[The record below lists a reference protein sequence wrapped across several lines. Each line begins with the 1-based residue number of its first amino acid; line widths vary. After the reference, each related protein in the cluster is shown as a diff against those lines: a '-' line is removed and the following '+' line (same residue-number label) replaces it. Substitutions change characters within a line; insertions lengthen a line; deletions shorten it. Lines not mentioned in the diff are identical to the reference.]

1 MQSFIPVGKNRF
13 IHFLTNIENILNE
26 AVLSEDPGELIYSRD
41 MRTPLFMLEGLSR
54 IYKKIHA
61 PKKIKKINTVFKD
74 LEDFLGQID
83 YYDGF
88 YKDFIGNEQIPELVN
103 LYVKKQRDKKI
114 KKFNKHLKKEKWI
127 GKHKKRLK
135 KIYKKLD
142 SIEWFDEKNDTVAI
156 LEVYQNDIEKIIK
169 KYKNAKKE
177 FTDIEDDVHE
187 LRRQLRWL
195 SIYPQA
201 LLGLMELKADGE
213 PPEFLKKYLTPEI
226 IASPYNK
233 MPDGST
239 LQNHI
244 ILNQNYY
251 YGLSWMIAELGK
263 LKDSGLKIELLEKS
277 ISKVYKAKNNVP
289 QLAYSISDDS
299 QPSILQILDEAE
311 SISHTFFDEDIL
323 EHIVVSVFIS

>member
-1 MQSFIPVGKNRF
+1 MYDSTPVGKARF
-13 IHFLTNIENILNE
+13 IFFLTKIENQLNE
-26 AVLSEDPGELIYSRD
+26 AASSEDPGRLVYSND
-41 MRTPLFMLEGLSR
+41 MRTPLFMLEALSR

-61 PKKIKKINTVFKD
+61 HKKIKKINTEFKD

-88 YKDFIGNEQIPELVN
+88 YKDFLKNKQIPELVT
-103 LYVKKQRDKKI
+103 LDVKGHADKKVEE
-114 KKFNKHLKKEKWI
+114 FNKHLKKGKWI
-127 GKHKKRLK
+127 GNHKKRLK

-169 KYKNAKKE
+169 KYKNNQKE
-177 FTDIEDDVHE
+177 FTDIEADVHE
-187 LRRQLRWL
+187 LRRELRWL

-201 LLGLMELKADGE
+201 LLGLMELKSDGE

-226 IASPYNK
+226 INSPYNK
-233 MPDGST
+233 MPDGSG

-251 YGLSWMIAELGK
+251 FGLSWMIAELGK
-263 LKDSGLKIELLEKS
+263 LKDNGLKIELLEKS
-277 ISKVYKAKNNVP
+277 IAKVYKAKENVS
-289 QLAYSISDDS
+289 QLAYSICDEN
-299 QPSILQILDEAE
+299 QPTILQILDEAQN
-311 SISHTFFDEDIL
+311 ISKTFFDEDIL

>member
-1 MQSFIPVGKNRF
+1 MESFIPVGKARF
-13 IHFLTNIENILNE
+13 IHFLTKIDNLFTE
-26 AVLSEDPGELIYSRD
+26 AASSEDPGRLIYEKD

-54 IYKKIHA
+54 IYKKIY
-61 PKKIKKINTVFKD
+61 KKKQIKKINAQFKD
-74 LEDFLGQID
+74 LEDFLGAID

-88 YKDFIGNEQIPELVN
+88 YKEFADNKNIPELITVY
-103 LYVKKQRDKKI
+103 LKKQSDEKI
-114 KKFNKHLKKEKWI
+114 KEFNKHLKKEKWI

-135 KIYKKLD
+135 KIYKILD
-142 SIEWFDEKNDTVAI
+142 SIEWYDEKNDTVSV
-156 LEVYQNDIEKIIK
+156 LEVYQNDIEKITK
-169 KYKNAKKE
+169 KYKDRKRE
-177 FTDIEDDVHE
+177 FTDIEKDVHE

-201 LLGLMELKADGE
+201 LLGLVELKADGE

-226 IASPYNK
+226 VNSPYNR
-233 MPDGST
+233 MPDGSA

-263 LKDSGLKIELLEKS
+263 LKDSGLRIELLEKT
-277 ISKVYKAKNNVP
+277 IRKVYKAKANVS
-289 QLAYSISDDS
+289 QLAFSLCDDH
-299 QPSILQILDEAE
+299 QPSILEILNEAE
-311 SISHTFFDEDIL
+311 GITKTFFDEDVL